1 MKRGIDV
8 DRIDPEFLM
17 ELSDPIE
24 AVYEAIEHDLLMQL
38 AKRFDGRKVPKSK
51 VPGSTAWRAYM
62 LEQIGGL
69 SEDNIRLIAAYTGDV
84 SELTQLAVRL
94 AVETAIDAVEPEL
107 AKMVRRPEYVP
118 ERSATAQRVI
128 ESYAA
133 QALNQLNLVNTVM
146 LNSSLRAYEQAVNDT
161 VAYQTKLETAQKAL
175 NEQTGAVI
183 MGAVSRQKAVENA
196 VKRMASVGLTGFTDA
211 GGRNWSAQAYV
222 QMDIRTTAA
231 NAARQAVLDRNE
243 AHGNNLISV
252 SSHPGARPLCAPYQ
266 GKVFSTDG
274 TAGTVEDL
282 HGKSVEYTPLS
293 LTSYGQPAGLFGI
306 NCGHLP
312 SPFIPGVSIVRS
324 VEYSLKE
331 NAAAYEQTQ
340 QQRFME
346 RRVRRLNT
354 QADVLEAAGDAEG
367 AKALRGK
374 ARQATADLMDWCR
387 SNGRDF
393 YPDRIAIVRGAERRD
408 ERFLKG

>member
-1 MKRGIDV
+1 MKRGINV

-24 AVYEAIEHDLLMQL
+24 AVYEAIEHDLLVQL
-38 AKRFDGRKVPKSK
+38 AKRFDGSRAPKSK

-69 SEDNIRLIAAYTGDV
+69 TEDNMRLIAAYSGDV

-107 AKMVRRPEYVP
+107 AKLVRRPEYVP
-118 ERSATAQRVI
+118 ERSATAQRVV

-133 QALNQLNLVNTVM
+133 QALNRLNLVNTVM

-161 VAYQTKLETAQKAL
+161 VAYQAKLEAAQKAL

-196 VKRMASVGLTGFTDA
+196 VKRMAATGLTGFTDA
-211 GGRNWSAQAYV
+211 AGRNWSAQAYV

-231 NAARQAVLDRNE
+231 NAARQAVMGRNE

-274 TAGTVEDL
+274 TTGTVEDL
-282 HGKSVEYTPLS
+282 NGRGVDYVPLS
-293 LTSYGQPAGLFGI
+293 STSYGQPAGLFGI

-312 SPFIPGVSIVRS
+312 SPFIPGVSVVRA
-324 VEYSLKE
+324 VQYDPRE

-340 QQRFME
+340 QQRYME
-346 RRVRRLNT
+346 RKVRRLKT
-354 QADVLEAAGDAEG
+354 QADALAAAGDAEG

-374 ARQATADLMDWCR
+374 ARQATADLMEWC
-387 SNGRDF
+387 SANGRDF
-393 YPDRIAIVRGAERRD
+393 YPERVRVLKAGEAKTSAET
-408 ERFLKG
+408 G